1 MSWWRRP
8 RLRCR
13 AEDELDAELRDHV
26 ERQVA
31 DYVRAGMSAGEARRR
46 ARLEFGGLDQVKEM
60 CRDVHRTRWMEDLG
74 RDLHY
79 ALRRQLKDRSSGV
92 SWFAIATLAIG
103 IGASTAM
110 FGVLDAVVLQPL
122 PFAQEERLVAGWKT
136 SRTDPTRLIELS
148 YPEFL
153 AWRAQSTS
161 FESLAALP
169 TTVYGYSFVLTGRG
183 DPVAIESARVTAEF
197 FEVLGVRPLLG
208 RTFRAT
214 DDREG
219 AQPTVIV
226 THAFWT
232 NILGADPGVIGS
244 GLTLTGLDFTVIG
257 VLPAGVVFPR
267 GVDVFT
273 ALGTW
278 PGLANNRTV
287 FLQVIG
293 RLRPGV
299 SHAQATAELDGI
311 VSGLEAQRLGSNTG
325 DQVAALT
332 PLRDHILGSGRVVAA
347 LLFAGAIVLLL
358 VAGVNLSGLQATRA
372 ARRGGEMALR
382 LGLGASTRHLLR
394 QFVAEGLVLATIGT
408 IVGIGLAV
416 AILDAV
422 IALAPEDIPRIA
434 SATIGGWTLLFAGG
448 CLVLVTLGVGCVP
461 LAMVRD
467 SSIDALLRRNTAGGG
482 GSDRAARI
490 GGTLLAVEVAGT
502 VALLIIAGALT
513 VSFLNLRGAD
523 LGFDRESALTAFVN
537 PSRVRYPDAA
547 ARRRFFRD
555 VIARLEANAE
565 VEAAGAALLR
575 PLEGVIGWDL
585 PYRLPGQSAERAADN
600 SILNLEVVTPTW
612 FEAIGTPLLA
622 GRGFSETDALTAAG
636 AGAARASLPAA
647 GSTNRPQ
654 PGAPTES
661 TDERLPSAATGAPA
675 ERQPSGTVES
685 ASERWPLVAIV
696 SDSVAREMYGSPREA
711 VGQRFIG
718 GRNAPRSYRIV
729 GVVADG
735 RYRRVQEVSGDV
747 FLPYTQTAIP
757 LRYVVVRASAGP
769 ATARAILRSA
779 LAEVDPEQPMSADL
793 TTTELVDR
801 ALSRE
806 RFQSGLLLPF
816 GLGSAL
822 LAAIGVFGMV
832 SDTANRRLRELALR
846 QALGAHR
853 SRVLAG
859 LLRSTLTCVLAGL
872 SAGLLLAV
880 ATDRT
885 LNLTL
890 FETSLADPWIVVA
903 VCSLILG
910 VSLAACIGPAARVVR
925 IELGTVL
932 RQ

>member
-1 MSWWRRP
+1 MIWWT
-8 RLRCR
+8 RLRR
-13 AEDELDAELRDHV
+13 RGRVEDDLDAELRDHV

-31 DYVRAGMSAGEARRR
+31 DHVRAGMSAREARRR

-60 CRDVHRTRWMEDLG
+60 CRDVRRTRWLEDLG
-74 RDLHY
+74 RDLRF
-79 ALRRQLKDRSSGV
+79 AVRRQFKDRRSGV
-92 SWFAIATLAIG
+92 SLFAVAALAIG

-122 PFAQEERLVAGWKT
+122 PFPQEERLVAGWKT
-136 SRTDPTRLIELS
+136 SRTDPTRFIELS

-153 AWRAQSTS
+153 EWRAQSNS

-169 TTVYGYSFVLTGRG
+169 TTVYGYSYVLTGRG
-183 DPVAIESARVTAEF
+183 DPVAIESTRVTSEF
-197 FEVLGVRPLLG
+197 FDALGVRPMLG
-208 RTFRAT
+208 RTFTAT

-219 AQPTVIV
+219 ARPTVV
-226 THAFWT
+226 LTHAFWT
-232 NILGADPGVIGS
+232 NVLGADPGAIGS
-244 GLTLTGLDFTVIG
+244 GLALIGVDFTVIG
-257 VLPAGVVFPR
+257 VLPAGFVFPR

-273 ALGTW
+273 ALGTR

-299 SHAQATAELDGI
+299 SRAQAASELDGI
-311 VSGLEAQRLGSNTG
+311 VSRLEAQRPRSNTR

-347 LLFAGAIVLLL
+347 LSFAGAVVLLL
-358 VAGVNLSGLQATRA
+358 VAGVNLSGLLATRA
-372 ARRGGEMALR
+372 AGRGDEVALR

-394 QFVAEGLVLATIGT
+394 QFAAEGLVLATIGT
-408 IVGIGLAV
+408 TIGIGLAV

-422 IALAPEDIPRIA
+422 IALAPDGIARIA
-434 SATIGGWTLLFAGG
+434 SASIDGSSLLFAAV
-448 CLVLVTLGVGCVP
+448 CLVVVTLGIGCVP
-461 LAMVRD
+461 LMLVRNT
-467 SSIDALLRRNTAGGG
+467 SIDALLRGSAAGAGG
-482 GSDRAARI
+482 STRAARV
-490 GGTLLAVEVAGT
+490 GGALLTVEVAGT

-513 VSFLNLRGAD
+513 ASFLNLRGAD
-523 LGFDRESALTAFVN
+523 LGFDREGVLTAFVN

-555 VIARLEANAE
+555 VIARLEANGE

-585 PYRLPGQSAERAADN
+585 PYRLPGQSPEDAAGN
-600 SILNLEVVTPTW
+600 SILNLEVVTPTY

-622 GRGFSETDALTAAG
+622 GRGFAETDGLYV
-636 AGAARASLPAA
+636 ARAEPDPAA
-647 GSTNRPQ
+647 P
-654 PGAPTES
+654 PAMES
-661 TDERLPSAATGAPA
+661 AV
-675 ERQPSGTVES
+675 ERQ
-685 ASERWPLVAIV
+685 PLVAIV
-696 SDSVAREMYGSPREA
+696 SESVAREMYGSPLDA
-711 VGQRFIG
+711 VGQRFVG

-757 LRYVVVRASAGP
+757 LRYLVIRTSASP
-769 ATARAILRSA
+769 AAARAMVRRA

-793 TTTELVDR
+793 TIAELVER

-806 RFQSGLLLPF
+806 RFQSALLLPF

-846 QALGAHR
+846 RALGAGR
-853 SRVLAG
+853 SRVLARLVRSTVTYVLFGSCVG
-859 LLRSTLTCVLAGL
+859 LLVAITAG
-872 SAGLLLAV
+872 
-880 ATDRT
+880 RT

-890 FETSLADPWIVVA
+890 FGTDLADPWIIVA
-903 VCSLILG
+903 VCSLVVG
-910 VSLAACIGPAARVVR
+910 ASLLACVGPAVRVLRLDV
-925 IELGTVL
+925 GAVL

>member
-1 MSWWRRP
+1 MSGWHALRWPRR
-8 RLRCR
+8 RGR
-13 AEDELDAELRDHV
+13 AEDDLDAELRDHV

-31 DYVRAGMSAGEARRR
+31 DYVRAGLSAREARRR
-46 ARLEFGGLDQVKEM
+46 ARLEFGGLDQVKEL
-60 CRDVHRTRWMEDLG
+60 CRDVRRTRWLEDLG
-74 RDLHY
+74 RDLRY
-79 ALRRQLKDRSSGV
+79 AVRRQLEDRSSGV
-92 SWFAIATLAIG
+92 SWFAIAALAIG

-136 SRTDPTRLIELS
+136 SRTDPTRFIELS

-169 TTVYGYSFVLTGRG
+169 TTVYGYSYVLTGRG
-183 DPVAIESARVTAEF
+183 DPIAIESTRVTSEF
-197 FEVLGVRPLLG
+197 FDVLGVRPLLG
-208 RTFRAT
+208 RTFTAT

-219 AQPTVIV
+219 AQPAVV
-226 THAFWT
+226 LTHAFWT
-232 NILGADPGVIGS
+232 NLLGADPEVIGT
-244 GLTLTGLDFTVIG
+244 GLTLTGVDFTVIG
-257 VLPAGVVFPR
+257 VLPAGFVFPR

-273 ALGTW
+273 ALGTR
-278 PGLANNRTV
+278 PGLAHNRTV
-287 FLQVIG
+287 FLQMIG

-299 SHAQATAELDGI
+299 SRAQAAAELDGI
-311 VSGLEAQRLGSNTG
+311 VSRLEAHRRGSNAG

-372 ARRGGEMALR
+372 ARRGGEVALR
-382 LGLGASTRHLLR
+382 LSLGASTRHLLR
-394 QFVAEGLVLATIGT
+394 QFVAEELVLAAVGT

-422 IALAPEDIPRIA
+422 IALAPEGIPRMA
-434 SATIGGWTLLFAGG
+434 SATIGGWPLLFAGA
-448 CLVLVTLGVGCVP
+448 CLVLVTVGIGCVP
-461 LAMVRD
+461 LTMVGD
-467 SSIDALLRRNTAGGG
+467 SSIDALLRGNTAGSG
-482 GSDRAARI
+482 GSGRAARI

-513 VSFLNLRGAD
+513 VSFRNLRGAD
-523 LGFDRESALTAFVN
+523 LGFDRESVLTAFVN

-585 PYRLPGQSAERAADN
+585 PYRLPGQTAEDAAGN

-612 FEAIGTPLLA
+612 FEALGTPLLA
-622 GRGFSETDALTAAG
+622 GRGFTETDGLYVAHPEPD
-636 AGAARASLPAA
+636 PAA
-647 GSTNRPQ
+647 P
-654 PGAPTES
+654 PALE
-661 TDERLPSAATGAPA
+661 SAAK
-675 ERQPSGTVES
+675 RQPPATVES
-685 ASERWPLVAIV
+685 ARERQPLVAIV
-696 SDSVAREMYGSPREA
+696 SESVAREMYGSALDA
-711 VGQRFIG
+711 VGRQFVG
-718 GRNAPRSYRIV
+718 GRNVPRSYRIV

-735 RYRRVQEVSGDV
+735 RYRRVQETSGDV
-747 FLPYTQTAIP
+747 FLPYSQTAIP
-757 LRYVVVRASAGP
+757 LRYVVVRTSAPP
-769 ATARAILRSA
+769 AAARRMLRCA

-793 TTTELVDR
+793 TTKELVER

-806 RFQSGLLLPF
+806 RFQTALLLPF

-846 QALGAHR
+846 RALGAGR
-853 SRVLAG
+853 SRVLAQ
-859 LLRSTLTCVLAGL
+859 LVRSTLGCVLFG
-872 SAGLLLAV
+872 SCVGLLLAIT
-880 ATDRT
+880 ADRT
-885 LNLTL
+885 LDLAL
-890 FETSLADPWIVVA
+890 FGTALADPWIGA
-903 VCSLILG
+903 SVCSLILG
-910 VSLAACIGPAARVVR
+910 VSIVACVGPAMRVARLDV
-925 IELGTVL
+925 GAVL